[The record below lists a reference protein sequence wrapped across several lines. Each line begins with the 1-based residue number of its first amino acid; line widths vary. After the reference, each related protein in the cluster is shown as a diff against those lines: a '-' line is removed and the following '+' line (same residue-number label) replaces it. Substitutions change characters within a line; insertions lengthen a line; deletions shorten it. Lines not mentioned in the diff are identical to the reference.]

1 MASISFDVE
10 VAKEITVE
18 GAIIL
23 NHIYFWVRKNQINGK
38 NFHKGKYWTYNSC
51 KGFADYFQCITERV
65 VSLRLKKL
73 EDDGYIQTG
82 TFSKSMMNRTK
93 WYTLTEKGL
102 CLLNHGC
109 TNNMS
114 KPTLQTV
121 KTDITDCENTYDG
134 MSKHT
139 SQTVETDFTDCENY
153 NRYKTITDTEYTD
166 NKQTDR
172 NTDSIAPAREE
183 VDGSADCAES
193 HLEKPQTGIQDQ
205 RFLEFW
211 QAYPKKQGKGAAER
225 AWKKIR
231 PDRELCGKM
240 LDALSVAKISRQWQ
254 RDNGQYIPNPAT
266 WLNQRRWEDE
276 PVQIGAIRGTVENMA
291 IGNPQMAMAAR
302 AMEMIENGEY

>member
-1 MASISFDVE
+1 MD
-10 VAKEITVE
+10 
-18 GAIIL
+18 GA
-23 NHIYFWVRKNQINGK
+23 
-38 NFHKGKYWTYNSC
+38 
-51 KGFADYFQCITERV
+51 A
-65 VSLRLKKL
+65 
-73 EDDGYIQTG
+73 
-82 TFSKSMMNRTK
+82 
-93 WYTLTEKGL
+93 
-102 CLLNHGC
+102 
-109 TNNMS
+109 
-114 KPTLQTV
+114 
-121 KTDITDCENTYDG
+121 
-134 MSKHT
+134 
-139 SQTVETDFTDCENY
+139 NY
-153 NRYKTITDTEYTD
+153 
-166 NKQTDR
+166 
-172 NTDSIAPAREE
+172 
-183 VDGSADCAES
+183 AES
-193 HLEKPQTGIQDQ
+193 HLEKPQCGIQEQ